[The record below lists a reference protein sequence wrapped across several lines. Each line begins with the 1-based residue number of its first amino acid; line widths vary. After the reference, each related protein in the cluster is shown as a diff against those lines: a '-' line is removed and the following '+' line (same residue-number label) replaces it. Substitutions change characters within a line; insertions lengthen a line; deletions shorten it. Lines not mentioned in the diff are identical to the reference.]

1 MAKPSSHLMPRMLLP
16 RSSFLGGGSAS
27 SSLSATT
34 TKRRRHFW
42 FFVFRILPVAS
53 VFACVACAQYSST
66 KWRSTQLELDRAT
79 RACRERLEA
88 LTSGARAETKTR
100 QRIESL
106 EKERDAQRSR
116 LKEKN
121 AEINQL
127 KEELKKSKPTA
138 SAKMAM
144 EAKKRNEE
152 LEEEMRALKVEMNEM
167 KRENEKEMQEFKVDS
182 NEAYDG
188 CSKRE
193 KKLRGELERCL
204 GGNGGGVLG
213 RSSSSGDRNIINE
226 GVERRSNSDSIG
238 KAVRASRREEADGD
252 DAVEAAKTDETK
264 TVEDENDDDKYE
276 QQNQIEQQRAL
287 GDLDEEDEDTK
298 RKHDLRVERMERLEK
313 QRQDQAKYWAKYQ
326 AKKKA
331 KKEREEQENAQGIEE
346 DNGEEKIEDED
357 VARGEENE

>member
-1 MAKPSSHLMPRMLLP
+1 
-16 RSSFLGGGSAS
+16 
-27 SSLSATT
+27 
-34 TKRRRHFW
+34 
-42 FFVFRILPVAS
+42 
-53 VFACVACAQYSST
+53 
-66 KWRSTQLELDRAT
+66 
-79 RACRERLEA
+79 
-88 LTSGARAETKTR
+88 
-100 QRIESL
+100 
-106 EKERDAQRSR
+106 

-182 NEAYDG
+182 SEAYDG

-264 TVEDENDDDKYE
+264 TVEDEDENDDDKYE

>member
-1 MAKPSSHLMPRMLLP
+1 MPFP
-16 RSSFLGGGSAS
+16 RSSFETL
-27 SSLSATT
+27 
-34 TKRRRHFW
+34 KRRRRHFW
-42 FFVFRILPVAS
+42 FFAFRIVPVAS
-53 VFACVACAQYSST
+53 FVVACVFCAQYYYSSA
-66 KWRSTQLELDRAT
+66 KWRSTAVELDRAT
-79 RACRERLEA
+79 RVLCREEKLEA
-88 LTSGARAETKTR
+88 LTTAETKTR
-100 QRIESL
+100 RRIESL
-106 EKERDAQRSR
+106 EKERDAQRNR

-127 KEELKKSKPTA
+127 KEEVKKSKPTA

-144 EAKKRNEE
+144 EAKKKNEE
-152 LEEEMRALKVEMNEM
+152 LEEEMRALKMEMNEM

-182 NEAYDG
+182 SEAYDG

-213 RSSSSGDRNIINE
+213 RSSSSGGRNIINE

-238 KAVRASRREEADGD
+238 KAVRASRREEGDGD
-252 DAVEAAKTDETK
+252 DGVEPAKTDETK
-264 TVEDENDDDKYE
+264 TVEDEDENDADDKYE
-276 QQNQIEQQRAL
+276 QQKQTEQQRAL

-346 DNGEEKIEDED
+346 DNGEEEIEDED
-357 VARGEENE
+357 VAREEENE